1 MVIIYFN
8 FTYFTL
14 LLTYSTINLFNFII
28 FYSLTNDLCEH
39 ISKTIVEIF
48 PTETPETYYIP
59 PIKKKDSIHNKSVI
73 SKGKLISM
81 WRNKRYKNN
90 LLLKK
95 VKEETVK
102 HGAIQTGINFYLTI
116 NEYYYPSLIIFIY
129 LI

>member
-8 FTYFTL
+8 FTYCTL

-28 FYSLTNDLCEH
+28 SYSLTNDLCEH

-48 PTETPETYYIP
+48 PTETSETYYIP
-59 PIKKKDSIHNKSVI
+59 PIKKKDSIYNKSII

-90 LLLKK
+90 LLFKRI
-95 VKEETVK
+95 KEETIK
-102 HGAIQTGINFYLTI
+102 HSSVQTGINFYLI
-116 NEYYYPSLIIFIY
+116 ISQYYYY
-129 LI
+129 LLFLFV